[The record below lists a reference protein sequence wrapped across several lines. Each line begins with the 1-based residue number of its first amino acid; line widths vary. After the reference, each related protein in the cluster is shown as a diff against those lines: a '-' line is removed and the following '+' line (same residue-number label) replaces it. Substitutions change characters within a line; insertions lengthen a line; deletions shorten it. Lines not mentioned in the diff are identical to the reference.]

1 MVLGGLLGEARAVGG
16 GAAALSQARF
26 LRGLL
31 GETEHQGQGDTLIQH
46 SRISR
51 INIVFLTAPQ
61 SVCEGR
67 ETRANNV
74 KETGKQT
81 RLLGLAACWGGGGG
95 LVGKGGGACV

>member
-1 MVLGGLLGEARAVGG
+1 MGG

-31 GETEHQGQGDTLIQH
+31 GETEYQGQGDTLIPH

-74 KETGKQT
+74 KETSKHT
-81 RLLGLAACWGGGGG
+81 RLLGLAVLGMGGRGG
-95 LVGKGGGACV
+95 